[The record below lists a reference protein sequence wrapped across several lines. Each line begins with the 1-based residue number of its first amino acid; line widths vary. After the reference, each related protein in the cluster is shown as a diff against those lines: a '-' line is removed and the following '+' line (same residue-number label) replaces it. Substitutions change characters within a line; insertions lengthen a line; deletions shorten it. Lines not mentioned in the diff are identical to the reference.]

1 METAIGEAQ
10 SSGPWLLA
18 SLGRSALFSEPILLV
33 LLSDLQTFL
42 LAPIQENLFLFY
54 LLIFREEK
62 EWGEV
67 GGEENEQGRALMIG
81 LFHLL
86 MHSLVASCMYPED

>member
-1 METAIGEAQ
+1 METASGEAQ

-18 SLGRSALFSEPILLV
+18 SLGHSALFSEPILLV

-42 LAPIQENLFLFY
+42 LAPIQENLFY